1 MATRDQIKTIL
12 DLLSTLPNCPI
23 TSKETAEFVMKT
35 YVAALSDVPN
45 EYLQAAYLQY
55 ISGNNPFFPS
65 NPGTLREI
73 AFDLE
78 MIAQGVP
85 TAAQAWAMVLKGP
98 SRVDARL
105 CKTGFDLKQSCE
117 TTSDSGKRWDYIW
130 DYKKHLETCDSCSPT
145 SRDGSYGSKVV
156 DEVVRLMGG
165 RDVIFTDNATA
176 DRARFLQSYNELVTR
191 ERDAM
196 QMVPQVRA
204 FVESENRPMLVAKGV
219 NQVAARLSA
228 GGQR

>member
-23 TSKETAEFVMKT
+23 TSKETAELVMKT

-55 ISGNNPFFPS
+55 ISGDNPFFPS

-85 TAAQAWAMVLKGP
+85 TAAQAWAMVLRGP

-105 CKTGFDLKQSCE
+105 CKTGFDLRQSCE
-117 TTSDSGKRWDYIW
+117 TPDVDKYWDAVW

-145 SRDGSYGSKVV
+145 SKEGSYGSKVV

-176 DRARFLQSYNELVTR
+176 DRARFLQSYNELVAR

-219 NQVAARLSA
+219 NQVAARLAA